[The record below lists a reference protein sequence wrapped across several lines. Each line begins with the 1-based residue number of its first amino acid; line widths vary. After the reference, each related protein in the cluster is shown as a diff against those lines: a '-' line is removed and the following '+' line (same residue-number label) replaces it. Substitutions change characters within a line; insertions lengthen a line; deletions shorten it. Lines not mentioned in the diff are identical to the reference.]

1 VELFPDKRNLVN
13 IIEQARKGAVCLP
26 EFQREFVWKREE
38 VADLLRSIVRRYYI
52 GSLLLLRCE
61 PNNPPFAPRFFR
73 GAKPQYHQPRPEY
86 LVLDGQQRIT
96 ALLYALTAPNLGLKD
111 SSRRRWFF
119 LDLKLLLEDVY
130 DDEIVFDR
138 AEDELGDLLTEQK
151 QYQQL
156 VLPCT
161 RLLNSRDFFKW
172 RDGLDDWLR
181 ENSPAD
187 HQNFRDRWRDPWTDL
202 VTAFQNYQ
210 VPLVELPRVEDSDSE
225 AIGRVCAIFEKLNST
240 GVALSVYDLLTARLY
255 RHGIKLHHL
264 WEKACKAHPRLA
276 AWSEGKAE
284 KNNFGVLLLR
294 TLALLRDV
302 KPTPRELIDL
312 DPENF
317 EKDWRRAAQAME
329 KALELVTLVAP
340 DGFGAFDPKWLPG
353 SGLLPTLAALRAT
366 IEEKKLGEA
375 ARADLRRWYW
385 CNVFIERYS
394 SAVESKSRKDYT
406 EMLEYWQKGS
416 PEPSVFTE
424 AKALIGSSSYTI
436 RDSATTG
443 SAVYSGVFCLLA
455 LRNARDWRR
464 GEIIQLQDLQ
474 DHHIFPRGFLQ
485 QRGFTKRVEINTIVN
500 RTLISDETNNKI
512 KAKSPAEYLQS
523 EDIFPAGPNLEL
535 LQPHF
540 IGPDAL
546 ETLHAAKED
555 LGPAGLREVYEK
567 FLSIRE
573 AAIIAEI
580 RRVTGVEKSMGGK
593 A

>member
-1 VELFPDKRNLVN
+1 
-13 IIEQARKGAVCLP
+13 
-26 EFQREFVWKREE
+26 
-38 VADLLRSIVRRYYI
+38 
-52 GSLLLLRCE
+52 
-61 PNNPPFAPRFFR
+61 
-73 GAKPQYHQPRPEY
+73 
-86 LVLDGQQRIT
+86 
-96 ALLYALTAPNLGLKD
+96 
-111 SSRRRWFF
+111 
-119 LDLKLLLEDVY
+119 
-130 DDEIVFDR
+130 
-138 AEDELGDLLTEQK
+138 
-151 QYQQL
+151 
-156 VLPCT
+156 
-161 RLLNSRDFFKW
+161 
-172 RDGLDDWLR
+172 
-181 ENSPAD
+181 
-187 HQNFRDRWRDPWTDL
+187 
-202 VTAFQNYQ
+202 
-210 VPLVELPRVEDSDSE
+210 
-225 AIGRVCAIFEKLNST
+225 
-240 GVALSVYDLLTARLY
+240 
-255 RHGIKLHHL
+255 
-264 WEKACKAHPRLA
+264 
-276 AWSEGKAE
+276 
-284 KNNFGVLLLR
+284 
-294 TLALLRDV
+294 
-302 KPTPRELIDL
+302 
-312 DPENF
+312 
-317 EKDWRRAAQAME
+317 
-329 KALELVTLVAP
+329 
-340 DGFGAFDPKWLPG
+340 
-353 SGLLPTLAALRAT
+353 
-366 IEEKKLGEA
+366 
-375 ARADLRRWYW
+375 
-385 CNVFIERYS
+385 
-394 SAVESKSRKDYT
+394 
-406 EMLEYWQKGS
+406 MLEYWQKGS

-474 DHHIFPRGFLQ
+474 DHHIFPRGYLQ